1 MADFDLLEDG
11 FCPLPYAR
19 VLAADYDL
27 LRLDFPQLENLSV
40 TEIDTWLLKN
50 AAYISEGQTKRC
62 DAVGWAIRFATSFVS
77 PLPGIRV

>member
-19 VLAADYDL
+19 VLTADYDL

-40 TEIDTWLLKN
+40 TEIDNWLLKN
-50 AAYISEGQTKRC
+50 AAYMSEGQIKRC
-62 DAVGWAIRFATSFVS
+62 DIEGGVTR
-77 PLPGIRV
+77 